1 MSKRVIVNLA
11 FFVFVFLVM
20 LTWAAQNIV
29 SIRAIDQPYE
39 IKGDF
44 VAASGVM
51 PNAEVAYL
59 GVHYGR
65 VTKVELEPGQV
76 MITMDIDKGKHIPK
90 HSLAR
95 IFRKS
100 AIGEPYIDFQ
110 PPKDFDFEHAS
121 PADYINKGDVV
132 PMDETRNPLEFSE
145 LLRSMGALL
154 SHIDPNKAGTLVH
167 ELAVA
172 VDGRGDS
179 LRTLTK
185 SLDTLATTFA
195 AKTDVLDR
203 LATNNTKLTHV
214 FADHATDLGTSITN
228 LKLLADSLKNANGNT
243 AVLLDQGSQL
253 MGQVADLVS
262 AEKSNLDCT
271 LHDLGDLIDATSTPA
286 RLDGLTTML
295 DVGPQAFGQVFGSR
309 DVQDDGVWVRVN
321 LMASP
326 GAPPAKYDPPHELP
340 TVPAIPACASTVGAI
355 SHGPDFVPADVLAQ
369 SSSSAQ
375 GRSLPATG
383 GAAMAGVA
391 AMLLVAGFT
400 FRWVSRAA
408 RG

>member
-1 MSKRVIVNLA
+1 MSKRIVVNL
-11 FFVFVFLVM
+11 FFFLFVFFVM

-65 VTKVELEPGQV
+65 VTKVEREPGKVQ
-76 MITMDIDKGKHIPK
+76 ITMDIDKGKHIPK

-110 PPKDFDFEHAS
+110 PPKDFDFEHAGTS
-121 PADYINKGDVV
+121 DFINKGDVI

-145 LLRSMGALL
+145 LLRSAGALL
-154 SHIDPNKAGTLVH
+154 SHIDAERAGTLVH
-167 ELAVA
+167 ELALA
-172 VDGRGDS
+172 LDGRGDS

-253 MGQVADLVS
+253 MGQVADLVAS
-262 AEKSNLDCT
+262 EKSNLDCT
-271 LHDLGDLIDATSTPA
+271 LHDLADLIDTTSSPDRIA
-286 RLDGLTTML
+286 GLGTML
-295 DVGPQAFGQVFGSR
+295 DVGPEAFGKVFDTR
-309 DVQDDGVWVRVN
+309 DVLADGVWVRVN
-321 LMASP
+321 LLASP
-326 GAPPAKYDPPHELP
+326 GDPPAKYDPPHELP
-340 TVPAIPACASTVGAI
+340 AVPAVPACQSNIGAL
-355 SHGPDFVPADVLAQ
+355 SHGPDFVPSDVLAQ
-369 SSSSAQ
+369 SSGSGQ

-391 AMLLVAGFT
+391 AMLLVAGFA
-400 FRWVSRAA
+400 FRWVSRVA
-408 RG
+408 GE